1 MTLREGKI
9 KRISVDEEMRKSYLS
24 YAMSVIVGRALPD
37 VRDGLKPVHR
47 RLIYAMHQL
56 GLSSNK
62 PHRKSAR
69 IVGDTMGKY
78 HPHGDQAI
86 YDTLVGLAQDFT
98 SRYPLVDPQGNF
110 GSIDG
115 DAAAATRYTEARL
128 SRIAEELLTDIKKDT
143 VDFVPNFDE
152 SLKEPVV
159 MPARLPNLLL
169 NGSTGIAVGMACHF
183 PPHNLGEACRA
194 IIAYIDNPEMSLIET
209 MTIMPGPDFPT
220 GGAILGRSGIL
231 EAYQTGRGKLTVRGR
246 TAIEDPKKKGGK
258 QKIVITEIPF
268 QVNKSR
274 LVEQIAK
281 LVRNKTIEGI
291 SDLRDESDRRGLRVV
306 IDLKRDANAEL
317 ILNHLHR
324 HTQLQGTFGVIN
336 LAIVNKEPQYLPLHE
351 IFSHF
356 INHRIEVIERR
367 SRYELNHARQRAHI
381 VEGLMLALDDIDNIV
396 NTLRA
401 ATNVHVAAEKLMSGW
416 SFSVV
421 QAKAILEMRLSRLV
435 ALERDKLSDEY
446 DELREKIA
454 YLEELL
460 GSRSMVQALIKDDLL
475 ELAEKHGDPRR
486 TAIVAA
492 EQELNRLDF
501 VADEQVVVAITHQG
515 YIKRMETDAYKTQ
528 GRGGSGVTG
537 ISTKEE
543 DFVDQLFIAYNHDYL
558 LCFTTSGRCY
568 WLRVFDIPMASR
580 LARGKAIVNL
590 LRLEKDEG
598 LNAVVP
604 VRNLDSEKHYLVMAT
619 AQGYVKRIA
628 VNLFSNVR
636 KDGIYALTLRPEDHL
651 VGVRLTDGKQQ
662 VMLATRYGKAMRCEE
677 TQFRAQGRSAQGVI
691 GVKLD
696 EGYPDDEIVGMSV
709 VDPEK
714 LKQSFLL
721 VATVNGYGKRTPVE
735 EYRLINRGGKGV
747 YNIDIRNNKRNG
759 PVVATRLVDGSEE
772 MLMMSEDGMVVRTT
786 VCDIRVKGRDTQGVR
801 LMRMKDDDRLSAIAL
816 LVNEDEEPTEPDE
829 TAPPKSS

>member
-47 RLIYAMHQL
+47 RLIYSMHQL
-56 GLSSNK
+56 GLAHSK

-86 YDTLVGLAQDFT
+86 YDTLVGMAQNFT
-98 SRYPLVDPQGNF
+98 TRYPLVDPQGNF

-128 SRIAEELLTDIKKDT
+128 SRVAEEMLIDIKKDT

-152 SLKEPVV
+152 SLEEPVV

-183 PPHNLGEACRA
+183 PPHNLGEVCRA
-194 IIAYIDNPEMSLIET
+194 VTAYIDNPEMSLAET
-209 MTIMPGPDFPT
+209 MKIMPGPDFPT
-220 GGAILGRSGIL
+220 GGIILGRSGIL

-246 TAIEDPKKKGGK
+246 TVIEEPKKKGRGK
-258 QKIVITEIPF
+258 IIITEIPF
-268 QVNKSR
+268 QVNKAR
-274 LVEQIAK
+274 LVEQIAN

-291 SDLRDESDRRGLRVV
+291 SDLRDESDRRGMRVV
-306 IDLKRDANAEL
+306 IELKRDANAEL

-336 LAIVNKEPQYLPLHE
+336 LALVNKEPQYLPLHE
-351 IFSHF
+351 IFLHF
-356 INHRIEVIERR
+356 VNHRIEVIERR
-367 SRYELNHARQRAHI
+367 SRFELNQARQRAHI
-381 VEGLMLALDDIDNIV
+381 VEGLILALDDIDNIV

-401 ATNVHVAAEKLMSGW
+401 ATNVHVAAEKLMSVW
-416 SFSVV
+416 SFSAA

-446 DELREKIA
+446 AELRKKIT
-454 YLEELL
+454 YLEDLL
-460 GSRSMVQALIKDDLL
+460 GNRELVRDLIKADLL

-486 TAIVAA
+486 TSIVAG
-492 EQELNRLDF
+492 ERDMNKLDF
-501 VADEQVVVAITHQG
+501 IADDQVVVAVTNQG
-515 YIKRMETDAYKTQ
+515 YVKRMETDAYKTQ

-537 ISTKEE
+537 ISTKDE
-543 DFVDQLFIAYNHDYL
+543 DFVEQLFIAYNHDYL

-580 LARGKAIVNL
+580 MARGKAIVNL
-590 LRLEKDEG
+590 LKLDDDER

-604 VRNLDSEKHYLVMAT
+604 VRDLDSEEHYLIMAT

-636 KDGIYALTLRPEDHL
+636 KDGIYALTLRPDDYL

-662 VMLATRYGKAMRCEE
+662 VVLATRYGKAMRCEE

-691 GVKLD
+691 GVRLD
-696 EGYPDDEIVGMSV
+696 EETSDDAVVGMAI

-714 LKQSFLL
+714 LAQSALL
-721 VATVNGYGKRTPVE
+721 TATVNGYGKRTPVE
-735 EYRLINRGGKGV
+735 DYRLINRGGQGV
-747 YNIDIRNNKRNG
+747 INIKTTLRNG
-759 PVVATRLVDGSEE
+759 AVVATRLVDGSEE
-772 MLMMSEDGMVVRTT
+772 MLMMSEGGMVVRT
-786 VCDIRVKGRDTQGVR
+786 RVADVSEVSRNTQGVR
-801 LMRMKDDDRLSAIAL
+801 LMRMKDDDHLSAIAI
-816 LVNEDEEPTEPDE
+816 LVKEDEEPEEPPEPEE
-829 TAPPKSS
+829 TT

>member
-1 MTLREGKI
+1 
-9 KRISVDEEMRKSYLS
+9 
-24 YAMSVIVGRALPD
+24 
-37 VRDGLKPVHR
+37 
-47 RLIYAMHQL
+47 
-56 GLSSNK
+56 
-62 PHRKSAR
+62 
-69 IVGDTMGKY
+69 MGKY

-183 PPHNLGEACRA
+183 PPHNLGEVCRA
-194 IIAYIDNPEMSLIET
+194 VTAYIDNPEMSLAET
-209 MTIMPGPDFPT
+209 MKIMPGPDFPT

-246 TAIEDPKKKGGK
+246 TTIEEPKKKNGRE
-258 QKIVITEIPF
+258 KIVISEIPF
-268 QVNKSR
+268 QINKAR

-317 ILNHLHR
+317 IINHLHR

-336 LAIVNKEPQYLPLHE
+336 LALVNKEPQYLPLHE

-356 INHRIEVIERR
+356 INHRIEVVERR
-367 SRYELNHARQRAHI
+367 SRYELAHARQRAHI

-416 SFSVV
+416 SFSAA

-435 ALERDKLSDEY
+435 ALERDKLSEEY
-446 DELREKIA
+446 DELRKKIA

-460 GSRSMVQALIKDDLL
+460 GSRTMIQGLIKDDLL
-475 ELAEKHGDPRR
+475 GLAEKYGDPRR

-492 EQELNRLDF
+492 EQELSKLDF

-515 YIKRMETDAYKTQ
+515 YIKRMEIDAYKTQ

-590 LRLEKDEG
+590 LKLDKDER

-604 VRNLDSEKHYLVMAT
+604 VRDLDSDKHYLVMAT

-651 VGVRLTDGKQQ
+651 IGVRLTDGKQQ
-662 VMLATRYGKAMRCEE
+662 VVLATRYGKAMRCEE
-677 TQFRAQGRSAQGVI
+677 AQFRAQGRSAQGVI
-691 GVKLD
+691 GVKLS
-696 EGYPDDEIVGMSV
+696 EENSDDAVVGMAV
-709 VDPEK
+709 VDSEK
-714 LKQSFLL
+714 LAESGLL
-721 VATVNGYGKRTPVE
+721 TATVNGYGKRTPVE
-735 EYRLINRGGKGV
+735 EYRLINRGGQGV
-747 YNIDIRNNKRNG
+747 INIKTTLRNG
-759 PVVATRLVDGSEE
+759 AVIATRLVDGSEE
-772 MLMMSEDGMVVRTT
+772 MLMMSEGGMVVRT
-786 VCDIRVKGRDTQGVR
+786 RVADVSEVGRNTQGVR
-801 LMRMKDDDRLSAIAL
+801 LMRMKDDDHLSAIAI
-816 LVNEDEEPTEPDE
+816 LVNEDEEPVEPEE
-829 TAPPKSS
+829 TSSPQSS